1 MSRYR
6 YEELSPSQF
15 ENLVVDICRCLIGK
29 GVRGFSEGPDGGR
42 DARFDGTA
50 DDFPSKREPWTGITI
65 IQAKHTSRTDA
76 AYSDTD
82 FKGLGSVL
90 DKEILRI
97 KALVQSK
104 GLDHYIL
111 FANRRLGANTED
123 EILNR
128 ISSECGLALSDVHI
142 SGVEEIDDLLKIYSD
157 IAPRHGL
164 DLLAA
169 PLRITRDSLAEVIES
184 MRKAIG
190 TTGAEPT
197 DEPVRRTLLTRKNV
211 LNGVSEEEI
220 APLRRRYLKDT
231 RVIEQFLSNPMN
243 QELLDKYNEA
253 VEELNARLPV
263 LIELHGGFM
272 GAWHAVYDIMV
283 NHEETLRR
291 NARLVRS
298 VQFYMYWNC
307 DFGRSD
313 DDDQAE

>member
-15 ENLVVDICRCLIGK
+15 ENLIVDICRCLIGK

-82 FKGLGSVL
+82 FKGSGSVL
-90 DKEILRI
+90 DKEIPRI
-97 KALVQSK
+97 KELVESK
-104 GLDHYIL
+104 KLDHYLL
-111 FANRRLGANTED
+111 FANRKLGANTDD
-123 EILNR
+123 EIVNR
-128 ISSECGLALSDVHI
+128 IASECGLALSDVHI
-142 SGVEEIDDLLKIYSD
+142 AGVEEIDDLLVRYAD
-157 IAPRHGL
+157 IPQRHYL
-164 DLLAA
+164 DLLSA
-169 PLRITRDSLAEVIES
+169 PLRITRDNLAEVIEA
-184 MRKAIG
+184 MRNAIG
-190 TTGAEPT
+190 TTGTDPT
-197 DEPVRRTLLTRKNV
+197 DEPVKRTSLKRKNE
-211 LNGVSEEEI
+211 LNGISEDEI
-220 APLRRRYLKDT
+220 APIRKLYLKDT
-231 RVIEQFLSNPMN
+231 RTIAEFLSNPMN

-253 VEELNARLPV
+253 IEELNVRLPN
-263 LIELHGGFM
+263 LIDLHGGFM